1 MRASDKLFILAVV
14 GVLVYGFIVILIPDT
29 AAASTDFYYWIMGA
43 ASALGYS
50 GAFAVSFLGNATI
63 LVPFPYVVV
72 PFVLGAD
79 MGHNPWLVGLV
90 SGVGAAMG
98 EMTGYFAGYYGRRL
112 LKEEDKINGFRE
124 YVQRRPSMTPV
135 MIWFLAATPIP
146 DDLLIVPLGVARY
159 SWWKVL
165 VPLLIGKTIFLT
177 AIAWAGRLG
186 LDWVLALLGVGGP
199 ATVLSRTSEVLGIV
213 LLILTVYLVVRLD
226 WSKLALRKSRE
237 STQV

>member
-1 MRASDKLFILAVV
+1 MRTSDKLFILAVA
-14 GVLVYGFIVILIPDT
+14 GTIAYSLIMILIPET
-29 AAASTDFYYWIMGA
+29 AAASSSFYYWIMSA
-43 ASALGYS
+43 ASTLGYS

-63 LVPFPYVVV
+63 LVPFPYIIV

-79 MGHNPWLVGLV
+79 TGHNPWLVGLV

-98 EMTGYFAGYYGRRL
+98 EMTGYLAGYYGGSL
-112 LKEEDKINGFRE
+112 LKEKDKINGFRE
-124 YVQRRPSMTPV
+124 YVQRRPSMTPL
-135 MIWFLAATPIP
+135 MILFLAATPIP

-186 LDWVLALLGVGGP
+186 LVWVESVFLGGDPGSLSSISLEAVGFLLIVLALYM
-199 ATVLSRTSEVLGIV
+199 IV
-213 LLILTVYLVVRLD
+213 RVDWGKRLVAN
-226 WSKLALRKSRE
+226 SPN
-237 STQV
+237 

>member
-1 MRASDKLFILAVV
+1 MRASDKLFILAIA
-14 GVLVYGFIVILIPDT
+14 GSLVYGLAVILIPDIVVV
-29 AAASTDFYYWIMGA
+29 STSFYYWIMDA
-43 ASALGYS
+43 TSTLGYS

-63 LVPFPYVVV
+63 LVPFPYIVV

-79 MGHNPWLVGLV
+79 MGYNPWLVGLV

-98 EMTGYFAGYYGRRL
+98 EMTGYLAGYYGRRL

-124 YVQRRPSMTPV
+124 YVQQRPSMTPF

-186 LDWVLALLGVGGP
+186 LVWVESVFFGRDPSSLSSISLEVIGFLLIVLALYM
-199 ATVLSRTSEVLGIV
+199 IV
-213 LLILTVYLVVRLD
+213 RVD
-226 WSKLALRKSRE
+226 WSKRLIANSPH
-237 STQV
+237 

>member
-63 LVPFPYVVV
+63 LVPFPYVII

-98 EMTGYFAGYYGRRL
+98 EMTGYLAGYYGGSF
-112 LKEEDKINGFRE
+112 LKEKDNINGFRE
-124 YVQRRPSMTPV
+124 YVQRRPSMMPL

-159 SWWKVL
+159 SWWRVF

-186 LDWVLALLGVGGP
+186 LVWVESVFLSGDPSSLGSISLGAVGFLLIVLALYM
-199 ATVLSRTSEVLGIV
+199 IV
-213 LLILTVYLVVRLD
+213 RVDWNKRLVAN
-226 WSKLALRKSRE
+226 SSH
-237 STQV
+237 

>member
-1 MRASDKLFILAVV
+1 MRASDKLFILAIA
-14 GVLVYGFIVILIPDT
+14 GSLVYGLAVILIPDIVVV
-29 AAASTDFYYWIMGA
+29 STSFYYWIMDA
-43 ASALGYS
+43 TSTLGYS

-63 LVPFPYVVV
+63 LIPFPYIII

-79 MGHNPWLVGLV
+79 MGLNPWLVGLV
-90 SGVGAAMG
+90 SGVGAAIG

-124 YVQRRPSMTPV
+124 YVQQRPSMTPF

-186 LDWVLALLGVGGP
+186 LVWVESVFFGGDPSSLSSISLEVIGFLLIVLALYM
-199 ATVLSRTSEVLGIV
+199 IV
-213 LLILTVYLVVRLD
+213 RVD
-226 WSKLALRKSRE
+226 WSKRLIANSPH
-237 STQV
+237 

>member
-1 MRASDKLFILAVV
+1 MRTSDKLFILAVV
-14 GVLVYGFIVILIPDT
+14 GTIVYGFIVILIPDT
-29 AAASTDFYYWIMGA
+29 AAASTSLYYWIMDA

-72 PFVLGAD
+72 PFVLGAE
-79 MGHNPWLVGLV
+79 MGHDPWIVGLV
-90 SGVGAAMG
+90 SGIGAALG
-98 EMTGYFAGYYGRRL
+98 EMIGYFAGYYGRRL

-146 DDLLIVPLGVARY
+146 DDILIVPLGVARY
-159 SWWKVL
+159 SWWKMF

-186 LDWVLALLGVGGP
+186 LVWVESMFLGGDPSSLSSISLEAIGFLLIVLALYI
-199 ATVLSRTSEVLGIV
+199 IV
-213 LLILTVYLVVRLD
+213 RVDWNKRLVAN
-226 WSKLALRKSRE
+226 SPN
-237 STQV
+237 

>member
-1 MRASDKLFILAVV
+1 MGTSDKLFILAVV
-14 GVLVYGFIVILIPDT
+14 GVLFYGFIVILIPDT
-29 AAASTDFYYWIMGA
+29 AAVSTNFYYWIMGA
-43 ASALGYS
+43 ASALGYF

-98 EMTGYFAGYYGRRL
+98 EMTGYLAGYYGGSL
-112 LKEEDKINGFRE
+112 LKEKDNINGFRE
-124 YVQRRPSMTPV
+124 YVQRHPSMTPL

-186 LDWVLALLGVGGP
+186 LVWVESVFLGGDPSSLSSISLEAIGFLLIVLALYM
-199 ATVLSRTSEVLGIV
+199 IV
-213 LLILTVYLVVRLD
+213 RVD
-226 WSKLALRKSRE
+226 WSKRLVANSPN
-237 STQV
+237 

>member
-1 MRASDKLFILAVV
+1 MRTSDKLFILAVA
-14 GVLVYGFIVILIPDT
+14 GTIVYGLILILIPEI
-29 AAASTDFYYWIMGA
+29 AAASSSFYYWFMDA
-43 ASALGYS
+43 SSALGYS

-79 MGHNPWLVGLV
+79 MGHDPWIVGLV
-90 SGVGAAMG
+90 SGIGAALG

-124 YVQRRPSMTPV
+124 YVQRRPSMTPF

-159 SWWKVL
+159 SWWKVFI
-165 VPLLIGKTIFLT
+165 PLLIGKAIFLT

-186 LDWVLALLGVGGP
+186 LTWVESVFLGGDPGSLSSISLGAVGFLLIVLALYM
-199 ATVLSRTSEVLGIV
+199 IV
-213 LLILTVYLVVRLD
+213 RVD
-226 WSKLALRKSRE
+226 WSKRLATNSPH
-237 STQV
+237 

>member
-1 MRASDKLFILAVV
+1 MRTSDKLLILAVV
-14 GVLVYGFIVILIPDT
+14 GTVVYGLIVILIPGT
-29 AAASTDFYYWIMGA
+29 AAASASFYYWIMDA
-43 ASALGYS
+43 ASAFGYS
-50 GAFAVSFLGNATI
+50 GAFAVSFMGNATI

-79 MGHNPWLVGLV
+79 MGHDPWMVGLV
-90 SGVGAAMG
+90 SGIGAALG

-135 MIWFLAATPIP
+135 IIWFLAATPIP
-146 DDLLIVPLGVARY
+146 DDILIVPLGVARY
-159 SWWKVL
+159 SWWRMF

-186 LDWVLALLGVGGP
+186 LVWVESVFLSGDPSSLSSISLGAVGFLLIVLALYM
-199 ATVLSRTSEVLGIV
+199 IV
-213 LLILTVYLVVRLD
+213 RVDWNKRLVAN
-226 WSKLALRKSRE
+226 SPH
-237 STQV
+237 

>member
-1 MRASDKLFILAVV
+1 MRTSDKLFILAVV
-14 GVLVYGFIVILIPDT
+14 GTLAYGLLVILIPDT
-29 AAASTDFYYWIMGA
+29 AAASTSFYYWIMDA
-43 ASALGYS
+43 TSALGYS

-79 MGHNPWLVGLV
+79 MGHDPWMVGLV
-90 SGVGAAMG
+90 SGIGAALG

-124 YVQRRPSMTPV
+124 YVQRRPSMTPA

-146 DDLLIVPLGVARY
+146 DDILIVPLGVARY
-159 SWWKVL
+159 SWWRVF

-186 LDWVLALLGVGGP
+186 LVWVESVFLSGDPSSLSSISLGAVGFLLIVLALYM
-199 ATVLSRTSEVLGIV
+199 IV
-213 LLILTVYLVVRLD
+213 RVDWNKRLVAN
-226 WSKLALRKSRE
+226 SPH
-237 STQV
+237 

>member
-1 MRASDKLFILAVV
+1 MRTSDKLLILAVV
-14 GVLVYGFIVILIPDT
+14 GTVVYGLIVILIPDT
-29 AAASTDFYYWIMGA
+29 AAASASFYYWIMDA
-43 ASALGYS
+43 ASAFGYS
-50 GAFAVSFLGNATI
+50 GALAVSFMGNATI

-79 MGHNPWLVGLV
+79 MGHDPWMVGLV
-90 SGVGAAMG
+90 SGIGAALG

-135 MIWFLAATPIP
+135 IIWFLAATPIP
-146 DDLLIVPLGVARY
+146 DDILIVPLGVARY
-159 SWWKVL
+159 SWWRMF

-186 LDWVLALLGVGGP
+186 LVWVESVFLSGDPSSLSSISLGAVGFLLIVLALYM
-199 ATVLSRTSEVLGIV
+199 IV
-213 LLILTVYLVVRLD
+213 RVDWNKRLVAN
-226 WSKLALRKSRE
+226 SPH
-237 STQV
+237 

>member
-1 MRASDKLFILAVV
+1 MKACDKLFILAIA
-14 GVLVYGFIVILIPDT
+14 GSLVYGLTVILIPET
-29 AAASTDFYYWIMGA
+29 VAASTSFYYWIIDA
-43 ASALGYS
+43 ASAFGYS

-79 MGHNPWLVGLV
+79 MGHNPWFVGLV

-98 EMTGYFAGYYGRRL
+98 EMTGYFAGYYGRRF

-124 YVQRRPSMTPV
+124 YVQRRPSITPF

-146 DDLLIVPLGVARY
+146 DDLLIIPLGVARY
-159 SWWKVL
+159 SWWKVII
-165 VPLLIGKTIFLT
+165 PLLIGKIIFLT

-186 LDWVLALLGVGGP
+186 LVWVESVFLGGDPSSLSSISLEVAGFLLIVLALYM
-199 ATVLSRTSEVLGIV
+199 IV
-213 LLILTVYLVVRLD
+213 RVD
-226 WSKLALRKSRE
+226 WSKRLIANSPH
-237 STQV
+237 

>member
-1 MRASDKLFILAVV
+1 MRASDKLFILAIA
-14 GVLVYGFIVILIPDT
+14 GSLVYGLAVILIPDIVVV
-29 AAASTDFYYWIMGA
+29 STSFYYWIMDA
-43 ASALGYS
+43 TSTLGYS

-63 LVPFPYVVV
+63 LVPFPYIVV

-79 MGHNPWLVGLV
+79 MGLNPWLVGLV
-90 SGVGAAMG
+90 SGVGAAIG

-124 YVQRRPSMTPV
+124 YVQQRPSMTPF

-186 LDWVLALLGVGGP
+186 LVWVESVFFGRDPSSLSSISLEVIGFLLIVLALYM
-199 ATVLSRTSEVLGIV
+199 IV
-213 LLILTVYLVVRLD
+213 RVD
-226 WSKLALRKSRE
+226 WSKRLIANSPH
-237 STQV
+237 

>member
-1 MRASDKLFILAVV
+1 MRTSDKLFILAVV
-14 GVLVYGFIVILIPDT
+14 GTLAYGLLVILIPDT
-29 AAASTDFYYWIMGA
+29 AAASTSFYYWIMDA
-43 ASALGYS
+43 TSALGYS

-72 PFVLGAD
+72 PFVLGAN
-79 MGHNPWLVGLV
+79 MGHDPWMVGLV
-90 SGVGAAMG
+90 SGIGAALG

-124 YVQRRPSMTPV
+124 YVQRRPSMTPM

-146 DDLLIVPLGVARY
+146 DDILIVPLGVARY
-159 SWWKVL
+159 SWWRVF

-186 LDWVLALLGVGGP
+186 LVWVESVFLSGDPSSLSSISLGAVGFLLIVLALYM
-199 ATVLSRTSEVLGIV
+199 IV
-213 LLILTVYLVVRLD
+213 RVDWNKRLVAN
-226 WSKLALRKSRE
+226 SPH
-237 STQV
+237 

>member
-1 MRASDKLFILAVV
+1 MRTSDELFILAVV
-14 GVLVYGFIVILIPDT
+14 GVLVYGLIVILIPDT
-29 AAASTDFYYWIMGA
+29 AAVSTDFYHWIMGA

-63 LVPFPYVVV
+63 LVPFPYVII

-98 EMTGYFAGYYGRRL
+98 EMTGYLAGYYGGSF
-112 LKEEDKINGFRE
+112 LKEKDNINGFRE
-124 YVQRRPSMTPV
+124 YVQRRPSMMPL

-159 SWWKVL
+159 SWWRVF
-165 VPLLIGKTIFLT
+165 VPLIIGKIVFLT

-186 LDWVLALLGVGGP
+186 LVWVESVFLTGDPGSLSSISLGAVGFLLIVLALYV
-199 ATVLSRTSEVLGIV
+199 IV
-213 LLILTVYLVVRLD
+213 RVDWNKRLVAD
-226 WSKLALRKSRE
+226 SPH
-237 STQV
+237 

>member
-1 MRASDKLFILAVV
+1 MRTSDKLLILAVV
-14 GVLVYGFIVILIPDT
+14 GTVVYGLIVILIPGT
-29 AAASTDFYYWIMGA
+29 AAASASFYYWIMDA
-43 ASALGYS
+43 ASAFGYS
-50 GAFAVSFLGNATI
+50 GAFAVSFMGNATI

-79 MGHNPWLVGLV
+79 MGHDPWMVGLV
-90 SGVGAAMG
+90 SGIGAALG

-135 MIWFLAATPIP
+135 IIWFLAATPIP
-146 DDLLIVPLGVARY
+146 DDILIVPLGVARY
-159 SWWKVL
+159 SWWRVF

-186 LDWVLALLGVGGP
+186 LVWVESVFLSGDPSSLSSISLGAVGFLLIVLALYM
-199 ATVLSRTSEVLGIV
+199 IV
-213 LLILTVYLVVRLD
+213 RVDWNKRLVAN
-226 WSKLALRKSRE
+226 SPH
-237 STQV
+237 